1 MSLFSALDINASGLT
16 AQRRRIE
23 VISSNLANA
32 NTTRT
37 AEGTPY
43 KRKDLVFESAPVSDG
58 FGAALTNEMVNGG
71 GEAGVEIAGIYEDGT
86 QFIRRYEPSHPD
98 ADGEGYVLYPNVS
111 PIEEMGNL
119 LSATRSF
126 EANVQS
132 MNAIK
137 ELARKSLEI
146 GK

>member
-16 AQRRRIE
+16 AQRWRIE

-37 AEGTPY
+37 ADGGPY
-43 KRKDLVFESAPVSDG
+43 RREELVLESAPVNASFSD
-58 FGAALTNEMVNGG
+58 ALNQEVAQPGEM
-71 GEAGVEIAGIYEDGT
+71 GVEITGIYESSDP
-86 QFIRRYEPSHPD
+86 FVRRYEPSHPD
-98 ADGEGYVLYPNVS
+98 ADAEGYVLYPNVS
-111 PIEEMGNL
+111 PVEEMVNM

>member
-1 MSLFSALDINASGLT
+1 MSLFSALDINATGLT

-43 KRKDLVFESAPVSDG
+43 RRRDLVFEATPVAADFSATLDS
-58 FGAALTNEMVNGG
+58 ALDSSRER
-71 GEAGVEIAGIYEDGT
+71 GVEVAGIYEDDT
-86 QFIRRYEPSHPD
+86 PFTRRYEPAHPD
-98 ADGEGYVLYPNVS
+98 ADAEGFVQYPNIS
-111 PIEEMGNL
+111 PVEEMVNL

-137 ELARKSLEI
+137 ELARRSLEI

>member
-43 KRKDLVFESAPVSDG
+43 KRKDLVFESAPVSD
-58 FGAALTNEMVNGG
+58 
-71 GEAGVEIAGIYEDGT
+71 
-86 QFIRRYEPSHPD
+86 
-98 ADGEGYVLYPNVS
+98 VLYPNVS
-111 PIEEMGNL
+111 PIEEMVNL